1 MKRILSLFLALAAL
15 CSLAACGEKEP
26 PEPPV
31 PNVIRD
37 LLEVEPEETLLTVD
51 GNELSVGVYLYQFL
65 YTCQRLS
72 QYYGDYLLDEEGNFL
87 WDQDMGDG
95 TTVLDLLRDATEA
108 NALSYAVVENLS
120 KTHGV
125 ELTEENQAE
134 LDESLQRY
142 VEEAGGEE
150 AYREELGRMGL
161 TWDDNLRLARGYYY
175 YLNLLDRCVTPDSD
189 LYITDDVL
197 YANEEITEDSVMA
210 DHILFRTGED
220 EEQNQQARSVME
232 EMKTMLDEAEDP
244 VALFTALADSYS
256 QDPGRTYY
264 PDGYVFG
271 RGVMV
276 QPFEDAAF
284 ALGEYEISDIV
295 ESEHGYHL
303 ILRKPLRD
311 YIKDSYLQDLLD
323 QAKESAVI
331 EWNQELLDKISLPD
345 FYTGYLAWTEARNA
359 EEDSNTDGNP
369 DTTPEGGA
377 ENTPENGGTQSPETS
392 GDNPQS

>member
-1 MKRILSLFLALAAL
+1 MKRIAALFLVLL
-15 CSLAACGEKEP
+15 TLSSLVSCKEKEP

-31 PNVIRD
+31 PNVVREV
-37 LLEVEPEETLLTVD
+37 LGVEPEETLLTVD
-51 GNELSVGVYLYQFL
+51 GNSLSVGIYLYQFL

-72 QYYGDYLLDEEGNFL
+72 QYYGGYLLDEEGNFL

-95 TTVLDLLRDATEA
+95 TTVLDLLRDATET
-108 NALSYAVVENLS
+108 NALSYAIVENLS

-125 ELTEENQAE
+125 ELTEDNRKE
-134 LDESLQRY
+134 LDESLQSY
-142 VEEAGGEE
+142 VEQVGGEE

-161 TWDDNLRLARGYYY
+161 TWEDNQRLAQGYYY
-175 YLNLLDRCVTPDSD
+175 YLNLLDQCVTPGSG
-189 LYITDDVL
+189 LYITDEVL

-210 DHILFRTGED
+210 DHILLRTGDD
-220 EEQNQQARSVME
+220 EAQNQQARSVME
-232 EMKTMLDEAEDP
+232 EMKTMLDESDDP
-244 VALFTALADSYS
+244 IALFAVLADNYS

-276 QPFEDAAF
+276 ESFENAAF

-323 QAKESAVI
+323 QAKESADI
-331 EWNQELLDKISLPD
+331 QWNQELLNKISLPD
-345 FYTGYLAWTEARNA
+345 FYSGYTAWTEAQKA
-359 EEDSNTDGNP
+359 ADSEDDATP
-369 DTTPEGGA
+369 DSGG
-377 ENTPENGGTQSPETS
+377 TSPENDTGNSS
-392 GDNPQS
+392 VPQS